1 MTNIL
6 LISLKNCPYSEAAK
20 QLLDNYKI
28 KYKYILVNNI
38 DSEKIKYKNKNI
50 NTFPQIY
57 YFKKNKKKLI
67 GGYDDL
73 KFIID
78 IINDSKDINKIL
90 KKYNKWAK
98 KDILRIIALF
108 AL

>member
-57 YFKKNKKKLI
+57 YLKKNKKKLI